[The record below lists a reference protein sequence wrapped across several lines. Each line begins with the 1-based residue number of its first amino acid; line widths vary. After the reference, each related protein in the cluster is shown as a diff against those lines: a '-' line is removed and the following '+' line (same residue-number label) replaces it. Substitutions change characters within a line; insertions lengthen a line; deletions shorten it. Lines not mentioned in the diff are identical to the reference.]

1 MCLALS
7 CAFPRSSEFIGCN
20 LPRLSRM
27 PRRRAVAIGAPPEPI
42 AMVGNHSAVFYSKVK
57 VCRTKSQT

>member
-1 MCLALS
+1 MCPALS

-27 PRRRAVAIGAPPEPI
+27 PRRRAVAIGVLPEPI
-42 AMVGNHSAVFYSKVK
+42 AMVGNHSALFYSNAK
-57 VCRTKSQT
+57 VCRAKSQT